1 MRACCACKH
10 AWMRIFIFVWLY
22 VCIRVKC
29 ALCIHSARTKRER
42 TRQSLYIC
50 PCIPSHK
57 YIHTSMHA
65 YLQTSERRPGC
76 IRTRKNT
83 CKPYIKCILTYKN
96 FHAYMQKTRTHKS
109 RAVFFNSNACTCMH
123 EFEHT
128 HKHTHTHTHKR
139 TYTFSTG
146 WSLPFPEAESLTVT
160 KPHLLRTRSAFSPCF
175 RSSELPPLSALR
187 AGRRKQSW
195 ALAMGASG
203 WGVLALEWLLNTPV
217 AEHTSIEKNKKNQQ
231 KQNISP
237 PSVCETCRSLN
248 FTL

>member
-1 MRACCACKH
+1 MCMH
-10 AWMRIFIFVWLY
+10 IFISVWLY
-22 VCIRVKC
+22 ACIRVKC
-29 ALCIHSARTKRER
+29 ALCIYIVHAQRGSEKD
-42 TRQSLYIC
+42 RQYIC
-50 PCIPSHK
+50 VQ

-146 WSLPFPEAESLTVT
+146 
-160 KPHLLRTRSAFSPCF
+160 
-175 RSSELPPLSALR
+175 
-187 AGRRKQSW
+187 
-195 ALAMGASG
+195 
-203 WGVLALEWLLNTPV
+203 
-217 AEHTSIEKNKKNQQ
+217 
-231 KQNISP
+231 
-237 PSVCETCRSLN
+237 
-248 FTL
+248 